1 VFVKRNWLIS
11 RVLITVLLAITG
23 FVSFSYSSSF
33 QYSSDDG
40 NNALQKQLTRKLTEV
55 GGVWV
60 KVKVVSGVISLLSTI
75 QIEGSVPVIGGL
87 AVAAEPLGWTD
98 VIDNTL
104 DYISN
109 ICLWAMGAIVIQK
122 ILLAISMWLTM
133 KFAILFCAFFI
144 ILAIWNQRYRAELIK
159 KIFGFVFIF
168 AGICSAVPL
177 SLELSNAIETGILSN
192 YIQGSIDKIDGKS
205 DEAEKVGEDFN
216 NSSLIDKLKNI
227 GKNVSSFFEGIKKTI
242 DDFID
247 TMINYIMCFI
257 ITNILIP
264 IGTLFGLK
272 YFIGTVLKIIGFS
285 GTTQREIVRIEPG
298 SSLS

>member
-1 VFVKRNWLIS
+1 VNKNWLVS
-11 RVLITVLLAITG
+11 RILITVLLVIIS
-23 FVSFSYSSSF
+23 FVSFTYSSSF
-33 QYSSDDG
+33 QYNTNDG
-40 NNALQKQLTRKLTEV
+40 NSMLQKQLTRKLAEV

-60 KVKVVSGVISLLSTI
+60 KVKIVSGVISFLSTI
-75 QIEGSVPVIGGL
+75 QIEGSIPVVGGL
-87 AVAAEPLGWTD
+87 AVAVEPLGWTD

-122 ILLAISMWLTM
+122 LLLAISMWFTM
-133 KFAILFCAFFI
+133 KFAVLFCAFFI
-144 ILAIWNQRYRAELIK
+144 ILAIWNQRYRVGLLR
-159 KIFGFVFIF
+159 KIFGFVVIF

-177 SLELSNAIETGILSN
+177 SLELSNVVETGFLSS
-192 YIQGSIDKIDGKS
+192 YIQGSIDKIDGKA
-205 DEAEKVGEDFN
+205 DETEKKGEEFN
-216 NSSLIDKLKNI
+216 NSSFIDKLKNV
-227 GKNVSSFFEGIKKTI
+227 GKNVYSYFDGIKKSI

-272 YFIGTVLKIIGFS
+272 YFIVTALKIIGFS
-285 GTTQREIVRIEPG
+285 GITQKEIARLESG